1 MRKEIPEALPMG
13 ANVALIDGG
22 GLVTARYLVRY
33 PIQLA
38 VADGSA
44 ETLRMQ

>member
-33 PIQLA
+33 PLQLA